1 MDMNEFAKEYFN
13 FCAGIRLRPTQVVV
27 SSGGAL
33 VMLGLRESTS
43 DLDLDIPAE
52 TYEFL
57 LYLLGPEKE
66 RVTEH
71 GTFLTYNKKVS
82 LQKLPDGITVQTVNG
97 VRLYSLDDLIRQ
109 KEALIQS
116 LDRSPT
122 KVKQDR
128 HDVELLRDRQRQ
140 LAGLLVRE
148 QDASDNQSTI
158 NFAR

>member
-1 MDMNEFAKEYFN
+1 MDMAEFAKEYFN
-13 FCAGIRLRPTQVVV
+13 FCNRIRLKPSQVIV

-33 VMLGLRESTS
+33 VMLGIRASTS
-43 DLDLDIPAE
+43 DLDLDVPAE

-71 GTFLTYNKKVS
+71 GTYLTYNKKVS
-82 LQKLPDGITVQTVNG
+82 LQKLPKGITVQTVKG
-97 VRLYSLDDLIRQ
+97 VKLYSLDDLIRQ

-116 LDRSPT
+116 LDRAPL

-128 HDVELLRDRQRQ
+128 IDFVRLKEMRRDMAKLLLQQ
-140 LAGLLVRE
+140 
-148 QDASDNQSTI
+148 
-158 NFAR
+158 